1 MTTLNEV
8 ESYMIDMYLSNCKE
22 ETENNKKKYI
32 INSLSLNLPFQLDKI
47 DLKKSN
53 IHGFGCFAKTKIFKG
68 ELITFFPADVIEY
81 KPDGDKIINNK
92 KTYIFSSMR
101 FEKTNGKVKHNEF
114 NRKKY
119 RDLNYSYQI
128 DEFYKIYST
137 SYFNS
142 DPNYLGHFINDGAK
156 SNSSNKSN
164 DIYNKISDL
173 KSNCKYYNF
182 ENNLHIA
189 IISTRDIEIG
199 EELLITY
206 GCNYWYR
213 FNNI

>member
-1 MTTLNEV
+1 MTTLLEV
-8 ESYMIDMYLSNCKE
+8 ESYMIDMYLTNCKN
-22 ETENNKKKYI
+22 ENNNNKNKYI

-47 DLKKSN
+47 VLKKSN
-53 IHGFGCFAKTKIFKG
+53 IHGFGCFAKTKIMKG
-68 ELITFFPADVIEY
+68 ELITFFPADIIEF

-92 KTYIFSSMR
+92 KTYIISSQR
-101 FEKTNGKVKHNEF
+101 FEKTNGKIKHNEF

-137 SYFNS
+137 SYFNF
-142 DPNYLGHFINDGAK
+142 DTNYLGHFINDGAK
-156 SNSSNKSN
+156 SNSCEKSDKIYSN
-164 DIYNKISDL
+164 ISQL

-189 IISTRDIEIG
+189 IISTRDIDIG

-206 GCNYWYR
+206 GSKYWYK